1 MEQLIL
7 TLLFAVLILVDKK
20 PVDSKRSAISS
31 VSLFKVQYFGL
42 PFVSLHAFVCLY
54 IFALVVD
61 T

>member
-20 PVDSKRSAISS
+20 PVDSKRSATSS
-31 VSLFKVQYFGL
+31 VSLFKVRYFGL
-42 PFVSLHAFVCLY
+42 PSVSLHAFVCLY